1 MTRGEYSNSAARN
14 KQDGNSIAEIYLK
27 CGRGAK
33 FELQGKQFK
42 QRKKSMV
49 FGLLLQLT
57 GRHPSNLMSIEK
69 PKEQLV
75 HNPRHKELIKWLS
88 GLEKDSLIARP

>member
-1 MTRGEYSNSAARN
+1 
-14 KQDGNSIAEIYLK
+14 
-27 CGRGAK
+27 
-33 FELQGKQFK
+33 
-42 QRKKSMV
+42 MV